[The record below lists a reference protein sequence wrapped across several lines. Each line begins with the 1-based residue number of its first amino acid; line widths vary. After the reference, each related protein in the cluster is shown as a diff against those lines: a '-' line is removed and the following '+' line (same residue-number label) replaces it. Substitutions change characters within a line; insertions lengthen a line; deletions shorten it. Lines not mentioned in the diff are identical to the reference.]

1 MKRSAMKN
9 LSHGASFHPKDK
21 IAPSK
26 RGRLNAEISQRKSR
40 PKAQIIVGQPAINA
54 GFDFL

>member
-26 RGRLNAEISQRKSR
+26 RGTERLNLAKKKPPEGADNRGSASHQCR
-40 PKAQIIVGQPAINA
+40 
-54 GFDFL
+54 L